1 MDYQKIIEEI
11 KEKVDIVDFIG
22 EFIDLKKTGQ
32 NYRALCPFHSEKT
45 PSFFVSPSKKIW
57 HCFGC
62 GKGGDVLT
70 FLMEY
75 ENIDFYEALSILA
88 KRTGIE
94 FFFSLKSPSPVSKE
108 KLYEIYKI
116 SALFYSDQLKNSQR
130 AKKYL
135 LSRGIDESSI
145 GTFSIGY
152 APDEKDALYSYLKA
166 QNFDDNIIKR
176 SALVT
181 NNYDFFRDRIIIPIH
196 DLTGRIIGF
205 GGRLIEL
212 KSELPKY
219 INSPDTTIFK
229 KGENLFGFWQAKKFI
244 KEKGY
249 AVIVEGY
256 MDVILCHQHGFKNV
270 VAPLGTSVTL
280 EQLRK
285 IRRVTNKILFLFD
298 GDEAGITATERG
310 LIPAFQLGFI
320 VKIALLKE
328 NEDPASILQKEG
340 SNSLRNYIAQ
350 AFSPVDLFIEKRK
363 RKNLT
368 ERIHDCLNALSYLK
382 DSIYQE
388 QLLKELSEKT
398 DISEMSLRDELKKVV
413 YESKQNKEKFRF
425 SEKILLNEEEFL
437 LRIILAYPGKINY
450 VLKFINFEDFET
462 NHVRNIFLK
471 IKNLYESG
479 QYSQDRLFN
488 LLEQNEKSFISKL
501 IIMTEIEQNSLEQN
515 INDCIKRLSIKTVD
529 KKIKEAAKLGDEKSL
544 YELIKKKKILLSKD
558 NERE

>member
-1 MDYQKIIEEI
+1 MDYQKIVEEI

-75 ENIDFYEALSILA
+75 ENVDFHEALSILA
-88 KRTGIE
+88 KRAGIH
-94 FFFSLKSPSPVSKE
+94 FSPSQKTLSPVSKE

-116 SALFYSDQLKNSQR
+116 AALFYSDQLKKSQK
-130 AKKYL
+130 AKNYV
-135 LSRGIDESSI
+135 LSRGINESSI
-145 GTFSIGY
+145 ELFAIGY
-152 APDEKDALYSYLKA
+152 APDEKDALYNYLKML
-166 QNFDDNIIKR
+166 NFDDNLIKR
-176 SALVT
+176 SALIL

-196 DLTGRIIGF
+196 DATGRIIGF
-205 GGRLIEL
+205 GGRLIEQ

-249 AVIVEGY
+249 SIIVEGY
-256 MDVILCHQHGFKNV
+256 MDVILCHQYGFKNA
-270 VAPLGTSVTL
+270 VAPLGTAVTL

-285 IRRVTNKILFLFD
+285 IKRITNKLLFLFD
-298 GDEAGITATERG
+298 GDEAGITAAERS
-310 LIPAFQLGFI
+310 LVPAFQLGFI

-328 NEDPASILQKEG
+328 NEDPASILQREG
-340 SNSLRNYIAQ
+340 ANSLRNYIAR
-350 AFSPVDLFIEKRK
+350 AFSPVELFIEKRK
-363 RKNLT
+363 KKNLT
-368 ERIHDCLNALSYLK
+368 ERIHDFLSIIGYLK
-382 DSIYQE
+382 DSIYID

-398 DISEMSLRDELKKVV
+398 DISEMSLRDELKKVRT
-413 YESKQNKEKFRF
+413 EAKQNKEMSSSSK
-425 SEKILLNEEEFL
+425 EILLNEEEFL
-437 LRIILAYPGKINY
+437 LRLTLAHPEKINY
-450 VLKFINFEDFET
+450 ILQFISIEDFE
-462 NHVRNIFLK
+462 NNLVKNLILK
-471 IKNLYESG
+471 IKELYEDG
-479 QYSQDRLFN
+479 KYSLDKFLN
-488 LLEQNEKSFISKL
+488 LLDQNEKGFISKL
-501 IIMTEIEQNSLEQN
+501 IMISEIEENSLEKH
-515 INDCIKRLSIKTVD
+515 ITDCIKRLSIKTVD

-544 YELIKKKKILLSKD
+544 YELIRKKKILLERD